1 MSSAS
6 SGRSKPSRSSSAIIA
21 DRPSG
26 YHDLKIDA
34 CLLADTN
41 VPTGEVLLSCPFTVG
56 GHRWRIQTYPN
67 GNTPE
72 AAGYVSL
79 FLLLDDDRDAAA
91 TKPVAVQMQFSVMVE
106 RRSLFFLKWKKHVA
120 STKHK
125 DVISFA
131 SKASIGYSRFAK
143 RETLLNKQQRKGD
156 PFAIRCSIVVHNAS
170 RAMGAAQK
178 SPKYD
183 DASSAPGVPP
193 ASGLSAQLGD
203 LLSTERG
210 ADVVF
215 EVGGE
220 TFAAHRAVLA
230 ARSPVFAAELFSAM
244 REGDHAAAAGVV
256 VVRIDDMEPRVFQ
269 ALLRFAYTD
278 SLPEAETAAK
288 KEGGAM
294 WKHLLVAADRYDM
307 ERLKLVCEDKLCKH
321 IDVGTAA
328 IILTLAEQHRCSR
341 LKKAC
346 LDFIVG
352 APGNLKAVVASDG
365 FEHLSTS
372 CHSITKDLIAMLAF

>member
-6 SGRSKPSRSSSAIIA
+6 GRGKPSRSSSIIIA

-26 YHDLKIDA
+26 YHELKIDA
-34 CLLADTN
+34 CLLADTS
-41 VPTGEVLLSCPFTVG
+41 VPNGEVLLSCPFTVG

-79 FLLLDDDRDAAA
+79 FLLLNEDVA
-91 TKPVAVQMQFSVMVE
+91 KPVTAQMQFSVMVE
-106 RRSLFFLKWKKHVA
+106 RSALFFLKWKKKVV
-120 STKHK
+120 STKK
-125 DVISFA
+125 EVISLA
-131 SKASIGYSRFAK
+131 SQVSMGYSKFDK
-143 RETLLNKQQRKGD
+143 RETLLNELQRKGD
-156 PFAIRCSIVVHNAS
+156 PFTIRCAIVVHNES
-170 RAMGAAQK
+170 RAVEAAEK
-178 SPKYD
+178 SPKF
-183 DASSAPGVPP
+183 DASVSCVPP
-193 ASGLSAQLGD
+193 ASDLSAQLGD

-215 EVGGE
+215 QVGGE

-230 ARSPVFAAELFSAM
+230 ARSPVFAAELFSVM
-244 REGDHAAAAGVV
+244 KEGDAAAAAAAAGVV
-256 VVRIDDMEPRVFQ
+256 VRVDDMEPRVFQ

-278 SLPEAETAAK
+278 LLPPEMAAK
-288 KEGGAM
+288 RKEEGAM
-294 WKHLLVAADRYDM
+294 CQHLLVAADRYGM
-307 ERLKLVCEDKLCKH
+307 ERLKLMCEDKLCRH

-328 IILTLAEQHRCSR
+328 IILTLAEQHRCSK

-346 LDFIVG
+346 LQFVS
-352 APGNLKAVVASDG
+352 APGNLKAIVSSDG

-372 CHSITKDLIAMLAF
+372 CPSITKDLIAMLAS